1 MISSLSGPSRRLA
14 VRGLAVS
21 GVQMSAPA
29 IATTAGASCLFS
41 TAPSRKNVV
50 IVDGVRLPFAMSS
63 TIYSDELAVDLQRL
77 AFQGLMTKTALDKSL
92 VDYVIAGNVIQEVR
106 TSNIAREASLNAGLP
121 ISIGS
126 HTVAMVRTFSPIHYI
141 PALQTEIHCFVCA
154 CEWYIIVDLILFI
167 LQWKRIVIVNMTIL
181 YRRVFRPMRRF
192 VRRQKRS

>member
-1 MISSLSGPSRRLA
+1 MLSSLSGPSRRLLA
-14 VRGLAVS
+14 VRGGIAMS
-21 GVQMSAPA
+21 GLPMSAPTA
-29 IATTAGASCLFS
+29 IAMTAGTSCSFS
-41 TAPSRKNVV
+41 TAPSSSHKNVV

-126 HTVAMVRTFSPIHYI
+126 HTIAMVRTYSCSPMHYI
-141 PALQTEIHCFVCA
+141 PA
-154 CEWYIIVDLILFI
+154 
-167 LQWKRIVIVNMTIL
+167 
-181 YRRVFRPMRRF
+181 
-192 VRRQKRS
+192 